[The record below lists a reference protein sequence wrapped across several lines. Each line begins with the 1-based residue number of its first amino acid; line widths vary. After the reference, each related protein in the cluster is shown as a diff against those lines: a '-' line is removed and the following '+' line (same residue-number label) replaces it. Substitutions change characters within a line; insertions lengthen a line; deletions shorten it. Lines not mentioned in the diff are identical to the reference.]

1 MRNFRTLVLGAMLM
15 SLHCPVWGQ
24 ARFATPDE
32 AVRGL
37 LQACKAT
44 DGSQLLQLFGS
55 GSEDLVSSGNP
66 EADQVGRREVVRAAK
81 ETWRL
86 QDDGD
91 RKVIVM
97 GKEGWSFPVP
107 LMRQDNRWTFDVVR
121 GRQEVLTLRIG
132 ADELETL
139 SMLRRLQDA
148 QTVYASRDR
157 DGDGVL
163 EFSSNFVS
171 APGQRDGL
179 YWNPSLGE
187 PSPLEQMASQAR
199 EYGQARTPDQ
209 PYYGYRYRI
218 LFGQG
223 AAAAG
228 GAYDYRINGNLI
240 GGWAIVA
247 YPADYGKSGLTT
259 FLINQ
264 NGTLF
269 EKDLGSESAPLG
281 TSMMLFNPDTTW
293 TVVK

>member
-1 MRNFRTLVLGAMLM
+1 MVLGVVLA
-15 SLHCPVWGQ
+15 SLHATGWAQ
-24 ARFATPDE
+24 ERFATPE
-32 AVRGL
+32 AAVQSL
-37 LQACKAT
+37 LQACKAN
-44 DGSQLLQLFGS
+44 DGSPLLQLFGS

-66 EADQVGRREVVRAAK
+66 EADRIGRREVVRAAK
-81 ETWRL
+81 ETWCL

-107 LMRQDNRWTFDVVR
+107 LLRQDNGWSFDVVR

-132 ADELETL
+132 ADELETI

-171 APGQRDGL
+171 TPGRRDGL
-179 YWNPSLGE
+179 YWSPSLGE
-187 PSPLEQMASQAR
+187 PSPLEEMASQAR

-209 PYYGYRYRI
+209 PYYGYSYRI

-223 AAAAG
+223 AAASG
-228 GAYDYRINGNLI
+228 GPYDYRINGNLI

-269 EKDLGSESAPLG
+269 EKDLGSESAQLG
-281 TSMMLFNPDTTW
+281 TSMILFNPDSTW